1 MDFLA
6 PIWTFAPGV
15 KTGLLM
21 LALSGQMLLTFRM
34 YAVTGAARMKAGR
47 EGRITA
53 ETYRVVGEEPEDLA
67 LLTRALA
74 NQFELPVLFY
84 AVVMAHLA
92 VGTASWITV
101 ALAVVFVATRVVH
114 ANEMTGQNRVML
126 RRKLFFRSMGVFVA
140 MLAEFVVAALFV
152 AVFP

>member
-15 KTGLLM
+15 KVGLLM
-21 LALSGQMLLTFRM
+21 LALAGQMLLTFRM
-34 YAVTGAARMKAGR
+34 YAVTGNARMKAGR

-84 AVVMAHLA
+84 AVVVAHLA

-101 ALAVVFVATRVVH
+101 ALAIVFVATRVIH
-114 ANEMTGQNRVML
+114 AGEMTGQNRVML